1 MLVLS
6 LFSLLLIA
14 RVTARSPPAPTGH
27 PEPPVYRKCLKK
39 IADVFFVVDTSSSL
53 KINSNVIKELDFI
66 DEVITAFDLDK
77 DQMRTGM
84 MTFATNT
91 ELLFKL
97 DDFKTKKEIAKI
109 LDDRKNFVK
118 YQWKGGD
125 TNIGKALR
133 LLMDGG
139 LSHGSRADVPQIAVI
154 ITDGNPNDKADFASA
169 LLELRK
175 KNVIVFAIGVGPDR
189 RPDNLRKIAGDPE
202 RVFELEDYDSLRTI
216 GKELVDKVC
225 DKEQND
231 EDKCKKKKDCD
242 GAMAD
247 VIFVADSSRSLGYK
261 SFNKLKQF
269 AEAVVKRFTVSPI
282 DIQVGFINFGNDSIL
297 EFRLNSYRDQDEV
310 MKAISKVQYLDTA
323 ESMQLTYTGKA
334 LQMLIQ
340 KGFLKQNGGRGGK
353 VPKIAIIITDGEPT
367 DIDAT
372 HRLAKEAKQQGIII
386 FAIGVGQWRKQDEIN
401 LLASDPDTTH
411 AFVVENYD
419 SLSFIEAGLAKKT
432 CTAAIQAISKKPR
445 IYS

>member
-1 MLVLS
+1 
-6 LFSLLLIA
+6 
-14 RVTARSPPAPTGH
+14 PAPPGN
-27 PEPPVYRKCLKK
+27 PESPVYQRCLKK

-53 KINSNVIKELDFI
+53 KINSNVMKELDFMG
-66 DEVITAFDLDK
+66 EVITAFDLGK
-77 DQMRTGM
+77 DQVRTGM

-118 YQWKGGD
+118 YQWEGGD
-125 TNIGKALR
+125 TNIGNALR
-133 LLMDGG
+133 LLMDEG
-139 LSHGSRADVPQIAVI
+139 LSTSHGSRADVPQIAVI
-154 ITDGNPNDKADFASA
+154 ITDGDPNDRDDFASA

-175 KNVIVFAIGVGPDR
+175 KNIIVFAIGVGPDR
-189 RPDNLRKIAGDPE
+189 RPDYLRKIAGDPE

-231 EDKCKKKKDCD
+231 EEKPDPCDKKEPCD

-247 VIFVADSSRSLGYK
+247 VIFVADSSRSLGDI

-269 AEAVVKRFTVSPI
+269 AKAVVKRFTVSPI
-282 DIQVGFINFGNDSIL
+282 DIQVGFINFGNDPIF
-297 EFRLNSYRDQDEV
+297 EFKLNSYRDQDEV